1 MKEATLVPT
10 LTLHERLSSLL
21 FHRSQCRK
29 TPFMK
34 GRFTL
39 LFEASTST
47 PQTNY
52 MATARVKIAG
62 YSYGG
67 SRWAPSKPSPASLA
81 HHTTTG
87 SSTMGSTS
95 GTSTSTEPPVIITDE
110 EKLRLRRIELVEI
123 AFYMLPVT
131 MDDACELVQF
141 LDAEGL
147 SMNTAGSVK
156 NQDQDHEQQQGKKEG
171 NTCISTQ

>member
-1 MKEATLVPT
+1 
-10 LTLHERLSSLL
+10 
-21 FHRSQCRK
+21 
-29 TPFMK
+29 
-34 GRFTL
+34 
-39 LFEASTST
+39 
-47 PQTNY
+47 
-52 MATARVKIAG
+52 
-62 YSYGG
+62 
-67 SRWAPSKPSPASLA
+67 
-81 HHTTTG
+81 
-87 SSTMGSTS
+87 MGSTS